1 LSLLCGQVSDDLELP
16 PGPTTVSDYGL
27 VRRQFEIFERA
38 VKKFKSDVGL
48 WIEYIE
54 LAKREG
60 ARGLVGRI
68 TAR

>member
-1 LSLLCGQVSDDLELP
+1 MLFVEIQGGRHVF
-16 PGPTTVSDYGL
+16 VK
-27 VRRQFEIFERA
+27 RQNAIFERA

-54 LAKREG
+54 HVKRQG
-60 ARGLVGRI
+60 AHTLVGRV